1 MPLAG
6 LAAWDAMNLKRRI
19 NTMSLLHV
27 IRCVSLPPC
36 LRSWGWW
43 GVMGLLLSTV
53 TISWRGAAC
62 AGRVFVYPVT
72 QETTY
77 RHMADSYVKQYCPL
91 EYAALEAFQG
101 EPGEYESI
109 KFVMQD
115 AAGRRVLYLPGMM
128 YSGVVCRIQFF
139 FDAATPERVC
149 IHAPV
154 AGVLH
159 YQSFLLTEKENM
171 AVYLQQ
177 AIQRYAR
184 EHGMLHSVVLELVP
198 EPVDMRLAP
207 LIELMNYL
215 VEQLPYHVD
224 VGELI
229 PPVGDGPLH
238 YHW

>member
-1 MPLAG
+1 MSPSHTI
-6 LAAWDAMNLKRRI
+6 RRI
-19 NTMSLLHV
+19 TLQ
-27 IRCVSLPPC
+27 
-36 LRSWGWW
+36 SWVWW
-43 GVMGLLLSTV
+43 GVVCLLFIIM
-53 TISWRGAAC
+53 TISWRGADS
-62 AGRVFVYPVT
+62 AGRIFVYPVT

-77 RHMADSYVKQYCPL
+77 RHMAESYVKLYCPL
-91 EYAALEAFQG
+91 EYAELEKFQG

-159 YQSFLLTEKENM
+159 YQSFLLTEKEKM
-171 AVYLQQ
+171 ADYLQQ

-198 EPVDMRLAP
+198 EPVDKRLAP